1 MLCLDFVNSRQRRRS
16 GGSTDR
22 LDSYARLVNWA
33 RDAGALA
40 EPEARRLLREAVRRP
55 AAAAAV
61 LDRGVTLREAIYR
74 VVSAIADR
82 RLARTSDLNV
92 LNAEIAAA
100 GGAMRLAPRG
110 ERFQW
115 AWNATGAPLERPLW
129 SVARSA
135 GDVLASGLLSAVRQ
149 CPASDCGRL
158 FLDRSRNRT
167 RRWCDMRGCGNR
179 AKARRYYARRRSR
192 RARSA
197 GGKS

>member
-16 GGSTDR
+16 GNSADR

-167 RRWCDMRGCGNR
+167 RRWCDMRGCGN
-179 AKARRYYARRRSR
+179 
-192 RARSA
+192 
-197 GGKS
+197 